1 MKENEERGWISSS
14 QNMEMA
20 CEGGKKYK
28 VWWGGVW
35 VSHGVGMGVAC
46 VIIQRKVN
54 TQPLYFTHSSWIR
67 FYPQKRD

>member
-35 VSHGVGMGVAC
+35 VDHGVGMGLLV
-46 VIIQRKVN
+46 
-54 TQPLYFTHSSWIR
+54 S
-67 FYPQKRD
+67 